1 MMSQPP
7 PARIGDM
14 IANVDTPALLVDLGA
29 FERNLDRM
37 QQVADTAG
45 VRLRPHAKT
54 HKSVDVANAQVRR
67 GAIGQCCQKVSEAEV
82 LVHGGI
88 ADVLVSNQIVGA
100 VKIDRL
106 VRLARRATIGVCVDD
121 PGNIADISA
130 AATQAQVEIQV
141 YLEIDVGMGRCGVT
155 ADAGAVALCRQIVD
169 APGLGFAGIQA
180 YHGKAQHIRGAGER
194 AGAIRHAAGA
204 VRTMLDLLAAANIDC
219 PTVTGAGTG
228 TAPFEAD
235 SGLWTELQAGSY
247 AFMDADY
254 ARNLGPDGAPD
265 SRFEHSLFL
274 LATVMSTARPGTA
287 ICDVGLKSTS
297 FESGLP
303 LVADLPGASY
313 AGPSDEHGTLRIDPG
328 THVSLGRK
336 FKLIP
341 GHCDPTINLHD
352 WYVGYRGDVV
362 ERIWPVSARGAFF

>member
-1 MMSQPP
+1 
-7 PARIGDM
+7 
-14 IANVDTPALLVDLGA
+14 
-29 FERNLDRM
+29 
-37 QQVADTAG
+37 
-45 VRLRPHAKT
+45 
-54 HKSVDVANAQVRR
+54 
-67 GAIGQCCQKVSEAEV
+67 
-82 LVHGGI
+82 
-88 ADVLVSNQIVGA
+88 
-100 VKIDRL
+100 
-106 VRLARRATIGVCVDD
+106 IGVCADD
-121 PGNIADISA
+121 ATNIADLSA
-130 AATQAQVEIQV
+130 AARQADVGLDV
-141 YLEIDVGMGRCGVT
+141 YLEIDVGMGRCGVP
-155 ADAGAVALCRQIVD
+155 ADAAAVALCRQISD
-169 APGLGFAGIQA
+169 SPGLRFAGIQA

-204 VRTMLDLLAAANIDC
+204 VQTMLDLLQAAGIAC

-228 TAPFEAD
+228 TAPHEAG

-254 ARNLGPDGAPD
+254 ARNLGPDGSPD

-274 LATVMSTARPGTA
+274 LTTIMSTARAGTA

-303 LVADLPGASY
+303 LVMDQPGATY
-313 AGPSDEHGTLRIDPG
+313 AGPSDEHGTLRLDPG
-328 THVSLGRK
+328 TRLALGRK
-336 FKLIP
+336 LRLVP

>member
-1 MMSQPP
+1 MSTQPP
-7 PARIGDM
+7 PARIGDT
-14 IANVDTPALLVDLGA
+14 IDDVDTPALLVDLDA

-37 QQVADTAG
+37 QAMAATAG
-45 VRLRPHAKT
+45 IDLRPHAKT
-54 HKSVDVANAQVRR
+54 HKSVDVAQAQMAR

-88 ADVLVSNQIVGA
+88 DNVLVSNQIVGA
-100 VKIDRL
+100 AKLSRL
-106 VRLARRATIGVCVDD
+106 ARLARRATVGVCVDD
-121 PGNIADISA
+121 AGNIADLSHHATA
-130 AATQAQVEIQV
+130 AGVQLQT
-141 YLEIDVGMGRCGVT
+141 YLEIDVGMGRCGVP
-155 ADAGAVALCRQIVD
+155 ADAHAVALCRQIAD
-169 APGLGFAGIQA
+169 APGLAFAGIQA
-180 YHGKAQHIRGAGER
+180 YHGRAQHIRGAGER
-194 AGAIRHAAGA
+194 AGAIRHAAGV
-204 VRTMLDLLAAANIDC
+204 VRTMLDLLAAADIAC

-228 TAPFEAD
+228 TAPFEAK

-265 SRFEHSLFL
+265 TRFEHSLFL
-274 LATVMSTARPGTA
+274 LATVMSVARKGTA

-303 LVADLPGASY
+303 LVADLSGVTY
-313 AGPSDEHGTLRIDPG
+313 AGPSDEHGTLALDAG
-328 THVSLGRK
+328 CSVALGQKLR
-336 FKLIP
+336 LIP

-352 WYVGYRGDVV
+352 WYVGCRDGIV